1 MDNFG
6 TRDGHQP
13 LSPHVL
19 NSLLKTNPLIHA
31 AEMVLNWLIIL
42 ATICAC
48 IIFLNPLTYFVA
60 ILIIGARMHALA
72 ILMHDAT
79 HFRFLKNRKWNDLIT
94 NITTMYPLFLTIE
107 NYRGNHLR
115 HHQHVNTEHDP
126 DWVAKLHK
134 KEFLFP
140 QSKWAFI
147 KTVLSYFLLWQGIK
161 DAYWFVKRF
170 NIVGGDKKK
179 SKRKGSPIPQLLF
192 YGTLITSLSI
202 FGGWWYFLIF
212 WVVPYFSTFLMF
224 QYIRSIAEH
233 FGDLKR
239 EHNLNGA
246 RTVKTNA
253 LERFFIAPH
262 NIGYHIEHHL
272 YPGVPFYHLPK
283 LHELLMQTDEFK
295 QEAHIT
301 EGYLSGLIKEL

>member
-1 MDNFG
+1 MTNSDIRELNL
-6 TRDGHQP
+6 Q
-13 LSPHVL
+13 LSPQSFATL
-19 NSLLKTNPLIHA
+19 FKTNPLIHT
-31 AEMVLNWLIIL
+31 AEIVLNWSIIV
-42 ATICAC
+42 ATIYVC
-48 IIFLNPLTYFVA
+48 ITFLNPLTYFVA
-60 ILIIGARMHALA
+60 ILVIGARMHALA

-79 HFRFLKNRKWNDLIT
+79 HFRFLQNRKWNDLIS

-107 NYRGNHLR
+107 NYRNNHLR
-115 HHQHVNTEHDP
+115 HHQHVNTEQDP

-140 QSKWAFI
+140 QSKWAFFR
-147 KTVLSYFLLWQGIK
+147 TVLSYFLLWQGIK

-170 NIVGGDKKK
+170 NLVGGKKENAP
-179 SKRKGSPIPQLLF
+179 RKGSPIPQLLF
-192 YGTLITSLSI
+192 YGTLVTLLSV

-233 FGDLKR
+233 FGDMKR
-239 EHNLNGA
+239 ENDLNAA

-283 LHELLMQTDEFK
+283 LHEMLMKTEEF
-295 QEAHIT
+295 QREAHIT
-301 EGYLSGLIKEL
+301 EGYLSGLVKEL